1 MSLTSREGGK
11 ITFLGPG
18 RQMFARCII
27 KIIIYF
33 SNAFLLCVCHILIS
47 DRSINTNAAGRG
59 SLLPTFYNIDSK
71 ENEVSR
77 IFFHDLFISRKKKS
91 HQNER
96 IKELFQCKRF
106 FCVKTKG
113 EKKFNEFSSFVWS
126 DNGNNNLNGYY
137 KLSKSSDPRS
147 FDFKNQGST

>member
-1 MSLTSREGGK
+1 MCVIYSYQIDQSIQTQQGG
-11 ITFLGPG
+11 
-18 RQMFARCII
+18 AH
-27 KIIIYF
+27 YY
-33 SNAFLLCVCHILIS
+33 LL
-47 DRSINTNAAGRG
+47 
-59 SLLPTFYNIDSK
+59 YNIDSK

-77 IFFHDLFISRKKKS
+77 IFFPDLFISRNKKY

-96 IKELFQCKRF
+96 IKELFQCKQF

-113 EKKFNEFSSFVWS
+113 EKKFNEFFSFVRS

>member
-1 MSLTSREGGK
+1 MDLDDKCLQDASSKSSCTFQTHFFYVCVIYSYQIDQSIQTQQGG
-11 ITFLGPG
+11 
-18 RQMFARCII
+18 AH
-27 KIIIYF
+27 YY
-33 SNAFLLCVCHILIS
+33 LL
-47 DRSINTNAAGRG
+47 
-59 SLLPTFYNIDSK
+59 YNIDSK

-96 IKELFQCKRF
+96 IKELFQCKQFF

-113 EKKFNEFSSFVWS
+113 EKKFNEFFSFVRS